1 MVNEINVK
9 SIETFIFECN
19 QYYNENKN
27 KCNNYFK
34 IFYICSFKYKKYYN
48 WNINKSNNILKIVRY
63 TF

>member
-1 MVNEINVK
+1 MVIFDFFFFKMVNEINVK

-48 WNINKSNNILKIVRY
+48 
-63 TF
+63 